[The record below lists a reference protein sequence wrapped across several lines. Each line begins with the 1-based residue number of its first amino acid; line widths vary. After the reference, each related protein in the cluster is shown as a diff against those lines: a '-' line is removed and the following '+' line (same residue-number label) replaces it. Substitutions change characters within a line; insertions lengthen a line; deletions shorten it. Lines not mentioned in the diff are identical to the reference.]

1 MKYIILFL
9 LPLLAQAQT
18 ATTHTL
24 TSGTAKYEV
33 SYLTKTVHAES
44 KNVKG
49 KVVCEAECEFLLA
62 IPLKSFDSGDSNRD
76 LNMQSTVEAGTF
88 PVVTAK
94 GKFKKELW
102 GQKEFNLEATVNF
115 HGVDSNY
122 TVKVTETGKRAS
134 FKVNL
139 EKHKIE
145 RPSLF
150 AVKIDSEVPLDFKLT
165 WSEEKP

>member
-1 MKYIILFL
+1 MKYFL
-9 LPLLAQAQT
+9 LFCLPLIAQAEPVSR
-18 ATTHTL
+18 AL
-24 TSGTAKYEV
+24 KNGTAKYEV

-44 KNVKG
+44 KEVKG
-49 KVVCEAECEFLLA
+49 KVVCHSECEFLLA

-102 GQKEFNLEATVNF
+102 GQKEFSLEAAVSL
-115 HGVDSNY
+115 HGVEAPY
-122 TVKVTETGKRAS
+122 TVKVSDGGKKAS
-134 FKVNL
+134 FSVNL

-150 AVKIDSEVPLDFKLT
+150 TVKIQNEVPLEFTLN
-165 WSEEKP
+165 WE